1 MPPSLPVAPHEEVTR
16 DGLNLLLDGD
26 LAREY
31 QAAISSVVYSQ
42 DLRGTQQMNN
52 VVGRNGDPFAKLS
65 PPWLFP
71 TLLIIGQIG

>member
-31 QAAISSVVYSQ
+31 QAAISCVVYSQ

-52 VVGRNGDPFAKLS
+52 AVGRNGYPFAKSS
-65 PPWLFP
+65 PPLLLS
-71 TLLIIGQIG
+71 TLLVIGQIG